1 VKPALDAVTVV
12 ALEQAVAAPFATRH
26 LADMG
31 AHVIKVERPGAGDFA
46 RRYDDVVQG
55 ISAHFAWLNR
65 SKKSV
70 AIDLTTDSGKD
81 ALARLLA
88 TADVFVYNLGPGS
101 IERLGFAPA
110 DLRRQHPRLIIAE
123 LTGFGAG
130 GPYADRKAYDLII
143 QAEVGLISIT
153 GEENAESKVG
163 IPVADIAAGTYL
175 LQGILAALYARE
187 RTGEG
192 AYVSLSLFDAL
203 VEWMGYPVYHALYG
217 SADPPRMGMGHP
229 SLVPYDAYPTA
240 DGSKVLI
247 GIQNDAGWRALAVHV
262 LGRPDLVDDPDFATN
277 IARCRNRSRVDALVA
292 ETTSRLSATDLTDQ
306 LNAASV
312 ANGRIRTVAE
322 LVGHPQLTARSRWST
337 VDSPVGPI
345 RMLLPPLADSI
356 AGAPSTSIPAVGEN
370 SAEVLA
376 SLGYSDVE
384 IRQLSEAWWPR

>member
-1 VKPALDAVTVV
+1 MRPALDAVTVV

-31 AHVIKVERPGAGDFA
+31 ARVIKVERPGAGDFA
-46 RRYDDVVQG
+46 RRYDDVVHG
-55 ISAHFAWLNR
+55 ISAHFTWLNR
-65 SKKSV
+65 SKKSI
-70 AIDLTTDSGKD
+70 AIDLTTASGKD
-81 ALARLLA
+81 AFARLLA
-88 TADVFVYNLGPGS
+88 TADVFVYNLGPGA

-110 DLRRQHPRLIIAE
+110 DLRRDHPRLIIAE
-123 LTGFGAG
+123 LTGFGTE

-153 GEENAESKVG
+153 GEEDAESKVG

-175 LQGILAALYARE
+175 LQGVLAALYARE

-192 AYVSLSLFDAL
+192 AYVSLSLFDSL

-217 SADPPRMGMGHP
+217 PDDPPRMGMGHP

-247 GIQNDAGWRALAVHV
+247 GVQNDAGWRQLAVHV

-277 IARCRNRSRVDALVA
+277 IARCRNRSVVDALVA
-292 ETTSRLSATDLTDQ
+292 ETTSRLSAKDLAGR
-306 LNAASV
+306 LNAATV
-312 ANGRIRTVAE
+312 ANGRIRTIAE
-322 LVGHPQLTARSRWST
+322 LIEHPQLTARSRWST
-337 VDSPVGPI
+337 VNSPVGSV
-345 RMLLPPLADSI
+345 RMLLPPLADSV
-356 AGAPSTSIPAVGEN
+356 AGAPPTSIPATGEN

-376 SLGYSDVE
+376 SLGYSDLE
-384 IRQLSEAWWPR
+384 IQKLSEAWSAR

>member
-1 VKPALDAVTVV
+1 MKPALDAVTVV

-31 AHVIKVERPGAGDFA
+31 ARVIKVERPGAGDFA
-46 RRYDDVVQG
+46 RRYDDVVHG
-55 ISAHFAWLNR
+55 ISAHFSWLNR

-70 AIDLTTDSGKD
+70 AIDLASSSGKD

-110 DLRRQHPRLIIAE
+110 DLRRDHPRLIIAE
-123 LTGFGAG
+123 LTGFGAA

-153 GEENAESKVG
+153 GGDDAESKVG

-192 AYVSLSLFDAL
+192 AYVSLALFDAL
-203 VEWMGYPVYHALYG
+203 VEWMGYPLYYALYG
-217 SADPPRMGMGHP
+217 TADPPRMGMAHP
-229 SLVPYDAYPTA
+229 SMVPYDAYPTA

-247 GIQNDAGWRALAVHV
+247 GVQNDAGWAQLAVHL

-277 IARCRNRSRVDALVA
+277 IARCRNRALVDALVA
-292 ETTSRLSATDLTDQ
+292 AATSRLPAKDLIGR
-306 LNAASV
+306 LNAARV
-312 ANGRIRTVAE
+312 ANGQIRTIGE
-322 LVGHPQLTARSRWST
+322 LIEHPQLTARSRWST

-345 RMLLPPLADSI
+345 RMLLPPLSDSV
-356 AGAPSTSIPAVGEN
+356 AGARPTSIPAVGED

-376 SLGYSDVE
+376 ALGYSDEE
-384 IRQLSEAWWPR
+384 IKRLSEAWGT

>member
-55 ISAHFAWLNR
+55 MSTHFAWLNR

-70 AIDLTTDSGKD
+70 AIDLTLDSGKD
-81 ALARLLA
+81 ALSRLLA
-88 TADVFVYNLGPGS
+88 TADVFVYNLGPGA
-101 IERLGFAPA
+101 IERLGFGPA
-110 DLRRQHPRLIIAE
+110 DLRRDHPRLIIAE
-123 LTGFGAG
+123 LTGFGTA

-153 GEENAESKVG
+153 GEEHAGSKVG

-203 VEWMGYPVYHALYG
+203 VEWMGYPLYHTLYG
-217 SADPPRMGMGHP
+217 TADPSRMGTAHP
-229 SLVPYDAYPTA
+229 SLVPYDAYPTS

-247 GIQNDAGWRALAVHV
+247 GVQNDAGWRQLAIHL

-277 IARCRNRSRVDALVA
+277 IARCRNRPRVDALVA
-292 ETTSRLSATDLTDQ
+292 ETTSRLSAAELADR

-312 ANGRIRTVAE
+312 ANGSIRSVAE
-322 LVGHPQLTARSRWST
+322 LIGHPQLTARARWST
-337 VDSPVGPI
+337 VNSPVGPI
-345 RMLLPPLADSI
+345 RMLQPPLSESV
-356 AGAPSTSIPAVGEN
+356 AGAPPTAIPSVGEN

-376 SLGYSDVE
+376 SLGYSDAE
-384 IRQLSEAWWPR
+384 IEQLAEAWSPR

>member
-1 VKPALDAVTVV
+1 MKPALDAVTVV

-31 AHVIKVERPGAGDFA
+31 ARVIKVERPGAGDFA
-46 RRYDDVVQG
+46 RRYDDVVLG
-55 ISAHFAWLNR
+55 ISTHFAWLNR

-81 ALARLLA
+81 ALTRLLA

-101 IERLGFAPA
+101 IERLGFAPG
-110 DLRRQHPRLIIAE
+110 DLRQDHPRLIIAE
-123 LTGFGAG
+123 LTGFGTA

-153 GEENAESKVG
+153 GEENIGSKVG

-192 AYVSLSLFDAL
+192 AYISLSLFDAL
-203 VEWMGYPVYHALYG
+203 VEWMGYPVYHTLYG
-217 SADPPRMGMGHP
+217 TADPPRMGTAHP
-229 SLVPYDAYPTA
+229 TLVPYDAYPTL

-247 GIQNDAGWRALAVHV
+247 GVQNDAGWRQLAVHV

-277 IARCRNRSRVDALVA
+277 IARCRNRSLVDDVVA
-292 ETTSRLSATDLTDQ
+292 ETTSRLSADDLADR
-306 LNAASV
+306 LNAARV
-312 ANGRIRTVAE
+312 ANGIIRTIAD
-322 LVGHPQLTARSRWST
+322 LIGHPQLTARSRWST
-337 VDSPVGPI
+337 VDSPAGPI
-345 RMLLPPLADSI
+345 RMLQPPLSDSV
-356 AGAPSTSIPAVGEN
+356 ASAPPTSIPAVGEN

-376 SLGYSDVE
+376 ALGYTDIE
-384 IRQLSEAWWPR
+384 IQQLSEAWRPR